1 MPTIDNQGENT
12 MSNALKAF
20 LPATE
25 RLDVLVGYF
34 YFSGFQEIYKELADK
49 KIRILVGMDIDTS
62 MVYSLNRKE
71 PSDLYGVRPFPVQAG
86 SIL

>member
-1 MPTIDNQGENT
+1 MA
-12 MSNALKAF
+12 NALKAF

-34 YFSGFQEIYKELADK
+34 YFSGFQEIYKELSDK

-62 MVYSLNRKE
+62 MVYSLNRKD
-71 PSDLYGVRPFPVQAG
+71 PSNLYEIRTAPVQAG
-86 SIL
+86 SML